1 MCLAKMFLKLQKLLR
16 RQRLKARTDL
26 GKEIVI
32 VACARA
38 SVADD
43 LPNSTMV
50 HDPYSHV
57 IKTHHDIKDGRV
69 WHSRD
74 RSYAAFRPLEPIGA
88 TLSSPPRRSCRKF
101 ELSPVKAI
109 IV

>member
-38 SVADD
+38 SITDD
-43 LPNSTMV
+43 LPKLN
-50 HDPYSHV
+50 
-57 IKTHHDIKDGRV
+57 DG
-69 WHSRD
+69 
-74 RSYAAFRPLEPIGA
+74 P
-88 TLSSPPRRSCRKF
+88 
-101 ELSPVKAI
+101 
-109 IV
+109 